1 MTSTTVK
8 QMPTTEVRAQVRQ
21 FVVDSFLFGQNGH
34 TLNDDDSFLDLG
46 IVDSTGVLELVGFLE
61 TQFQVSVA
69 NDELIPDNL
78 DSVSKVAAFVSA
90 KLRLNAEQS

>member
-1 MTSTTVK
+1 MTSMTVK
-8 QMPTTEVRAQVRQ
+8 QMPTTEVRTQVRQ

-69 NDELIPDNL
+69 NNELIPDNL
-78 DSVSKVAAFVSA
+78 DSVSKVATFVSA

>member
-1 MTSTTVK
+1 
-8 QMPTTEVRAQVRQ
+8 MPTTEVRAQVRQ

-34 TLNDDDSFLDLG
+34 PLNDDDSFLDLG

-78 DSVSKVAAFVSA
+78 ESVDKVATFVSA
-90 KLRLNAEQS
+90 KLQLNAEQS

>member
-1 MTSTTVK
+1 MTSMTAK
-8 QMPTTEVRAQVRQ
+8 QMPTTEVRTQVRQ
-21 FVVDSFLFGQNGH
+21 FVVNSFLFGQSGH

-61 TQFQVSVA
+61 TQFHVSVA

-78 DSVSKVAAFVSA
+78 DSVSKVATFVSA
-90 KLRLNAEQS
+90 KLQLNVEQS

>member
-1 MTSTTVK
+1 MTSMTVK
-8 QMPTTEVRAQVRQ
+8 QMPTTEVRTQVRQ
-21 FVVDSFLFGQNGH
+21 FVVDSFLFGQNGQ

-61 TQFQVSVA
+61 TQFHVSVA

-78 DSVSKVAAFVSA
+78 DSVSKVATFVSS
-90 KLRLNAEQS
+90 KLRLNAAHS